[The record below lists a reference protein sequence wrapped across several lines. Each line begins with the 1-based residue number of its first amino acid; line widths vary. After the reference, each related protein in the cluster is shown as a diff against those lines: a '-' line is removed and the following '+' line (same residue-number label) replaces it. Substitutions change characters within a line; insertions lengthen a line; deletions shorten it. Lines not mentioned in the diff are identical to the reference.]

1 MMMLYGEAGRAGGP
15 RGRRGVGVNLQAQ
28 GWGQVGWRVLGGG
41 AGGFILQLTL
51 FDSFQRSDQARSDQ
65 V

>member
-1 MMMLYGEAGRAGGP
+1 MMMLYGEEGWAGGP

-41 AGGFILQLTL
+41 GR
-51 FDSFQRSDQARSDQ
+51 DS
-65 V
+65 